1 MVVSFLS
8 VKIGFNLLGQHR
20 MGHQLSTYVSNLPC
34 VPICPY
40 IKTPRL
46 GTTGVRVTT
55 NSVRHVH
62 CPQSDSPMDQ
72 KYNFWQ
78 IVEVS
83 ILIRGLLHRNTTSI
97 KAPFMKLLV
106 QWSMCVFLPPRKN
119 FLYYQGRNLEKGH
132 TVGGP
137 SFKGTVRHTVGA
149 KYTRLLQVIPEILFK
164 NLLCSTIPLDLHPLC
179 VWWSRK
185 SVDHKLNCC
194 IR

>member
-1 MVVSFLS
+1 
-8 VKIGFNLLGQHR
+8 

-97 KAPFMKLLV
+97 KAPFMKLLL
-106 QWSMCVFLPPRKN
+106 QWSMCVFLPPRKKHSSLSRKKSGEGTQSWEVLPSRVTLN
-119 FLYYQGRNLEKGH
+119 HLQGSCRWYLRFYSR
-132 TVGGP
+132 TLFFQPFYVYGGP
-137 SFKGTVRHTVGA
+137 GKEWITS
-149 KYTRLLQVIPEILFK
+149 
-164 NLLCSTIPLDLHPLC
+164 
-179 VWWSRK
+179 
-185 SVDHKLNCC
+185 
-194 IR
+194 